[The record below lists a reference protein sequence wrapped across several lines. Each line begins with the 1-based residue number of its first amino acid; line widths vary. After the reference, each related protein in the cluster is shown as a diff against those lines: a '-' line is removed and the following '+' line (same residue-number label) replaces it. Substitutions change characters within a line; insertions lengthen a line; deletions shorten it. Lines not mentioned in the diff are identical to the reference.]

1 MTNPQPPITVIG
13 TAVIL
18 TGSGVEV
25 ALRAAINTQ
34 RARRTNGLPVS
45 GDLNALVQACM
56 SVRGHADVRDN
67 ADPATSLE
75 ERPTIPIEEAATM
88 LGLSNRQTRRLAPKL
103 GGKLIAGR
111 WLLDM
116 QAIIEHA
123 FTPSGHPVTVPALNS
138 PLPATDLA

>member
-34 RARRTNGLPVS
+34 RARRSNGLPVS

-56 SVRGHADVRDN
+56 SVRGHSDVRDN

-88 LGLSNRQTRRLAPKL
+88 LGLSDRQIRRLASKL
-103 GGKLIAGR
+103 GGKKIAGR

-123 FTPSGHPVTVPALNS
+123 FTPSGRPVTVPALDS
-138 PLPATDLA
+138 SLPPTDFA